1 MSLRDITWAI
11 EEAECPTAH
20 ATLVLIIFA
29 NFANADGRA
38 YPCAETVAA
47 KSKQNIKTVRAA
59 IDALEDV
66 GLLEDTG
73 RRVGRTGNVKV
84 YRIGREGHPKAGSL
98 KGESVCEAD
107 TTPLEAAQA
116 RPSEA
121 LPKTGGFK
129 VPVSGSKPT
138 HKRVAEP
145 VSGTIPL
152 EDADASSA
160 PKGEKHVG
168 SNSVW
173 TVPSIDALPVTIQ
186 AIVEQWPKGAYE
198 AEGAGHE
205 AHIRSRRRRGD
216 PDAGWHARIVQL
228 GAKPIR
234 DAKAGLKFA
243 APSSTTA
250 AVLTPSAQAAAL
262 DRSAS
267 MLERM
272 GRHDEAADMR
282 RQAAGGR

>member
-38 YPCAETVAA
+38 YPSAETVAT
-47 KSKQNIKTVRAA
+47 KGKQNIKTVRAA

-84 YRIGREGHPKAGSL
+84 YRIGREGHPKAGTL
-98 KGESVCEAD
+98 KGETLREAD
-107 TTPLEAAQA
+107 TASLEPAQ
-116 RPSEA
+116 PSSRQA
-121 LPKTGGFK
+121 LPETGALK
-129 VPVSGSKPT
+129 VPASGSKPT

-160 PKGEKHVG
+160 PRGEKRDG
-168 SNSVW
+168 SNSGW
-173 TVPSIDALPVTIQ
+173 KVPAIDALPATIR
-186 AIVEQWPKGAYE
+186 AIVEQWPNGAYE

-205 AHIRSRRRRGD
+205 AHVRHRRRRGD

-228 GAKPIR
+228 GAKPMR

-243 APSSTTA
+243 APSSAIA
-250 AVLTPSAQAAAL
+250 AVAVPSDRAASI
-262 DRSAS
+262 DRSAR

-272 GRHDEAADMR
+272 GQHEDAAVMR
-282 RQAAGGR
+282 RQAVGG

>member
-84 YRIGREGHPKAGSL
+84 YRIGREGHPKVGSF
-98 KGESVCEAD
+98 KGETLREVD
-107 TTPLEAAQA
+107 TAPLEAARA
-116 RPSEA
+116 SASET
-121 LPKTGGFK
+121 LPKTGALK
-129 VPVSGSKPT
+129 VPASGSKPT

-160 PKGEKHVG
+160 PRGEKRDG
-168 SNSVW
+168 SNSGW
-173 TVPSIDALPVTIQ
+173 QVPPIDALPATIR
-186 AIVEQWPKGAYE
+186 AIPTPGGMPASSSS
-198 AEGAGHE
+198 A
-205 AHIRSRRRRGD
+205 RSRC
-216 PDAGWHARIVQL
+216 A
-228 GAKPIR
+228 
-234 DAKAGLKFA
+234 
-243 APSSTTA
+243 
-250 AVLTPSAQAAAL
+250 TP
-262 DRSAS
+262 RP
-267 MLERM
+267 
-272 GRHDEAADMR
+272 G
-282 RQAAGGR
+282 

>member
-38 YPCAETVAA
+38 YPSAETVAT
-47 KSKQNIKTVRAA
+47 KGKQNIKTVRAA

-66 GLLEDTG
+66 GLIEDTG

-84 YRIGREGHPKAGSL
+84 YRIGREGHPKAGTL
-98 KGESVCEAD
+98 KGETLREAD
-107 TTPLEAAQA
+107 TASLEPAQ
-116 RPSEA
+116 PSSRQA
-121 LPKTGGFK
+121 LPETGALK
-129 VPVSGSKPT
+129 VPASGSKPT

-152 EDADASSA
+152 EDANASSA
-160 PKGEKHVG
+160 PKGEKRVG
-168 SNSVW
+168 LNSNWS
-173 TVPSIDALPVTIQ
+173 VPSIDVLPDAIR

-216 PDAGWHARIVQL
+216 PEAGWHARIVQL
-228 GAKPIR
+228 GAKPMR

-243 APSSTTA
+243 APSSTSA
-250 AVLTPSAQAAAL
+250 AVVVPSDRAAGVERGA
-262 DRSAS
+262 AI
-267 MLERM
+267 LERM
-272 GRHDEAADMR
+272 GRRDEAADMR
-282 RQAAGGR
+282 RKAVGG